1 MDASGGHRWRG
12 HYGAGMYITKRWTP
26 LIYDVCFLFG
36 TTGPSH
42 GRFPNVALHSL
53 GLGAT
58 LNQRSV
64 SNYLGGPPRRTE
76 HDIVHPG
83 IWRHLLQPFG
93 IFSIHETGFEEGLHF
108 TFLPAGRLH
117 TFPIAFVKGPQS
129 PPNFCLDIEGGRAFD
144 FIQLLIRTRRGQ
156 R

>member
-64 SNYLGGPPRRTE
+64 SNYLGGPPRRTQ
-76 HDIVHPG
+76 HDIVQP
-83 IWRHLLQPFG
+83 WLKRHLLQPFG
-93 IFSIHETGFEEGLHF
+93 IFFIHEAGFEAGRRL

-117 TFPIAFVKGPQS
+117 TFPVAFVLRDCNPFRIFAWTSRAGERSISWQS
-129 PPNFCLDIEGGRAFD
+129 ES
-144 FIQLLIRTRRGQ
+144 LL
-156 R
+156 